1 MLVIKKLKSVTK
13 KADLLDSSQVS
24 DYPALINRN
33 LISSVVRRV
42 VWYPL
47 VPLVVQFFNLFV
59 ETYAYVHSE
68 VSYTLLLLCDIGL
81 SLSGFLNALVFSQDI
96 AVTRSFEDIKLNLW
110 ISNVNSFESHY
121 PHRSHNKAIT
131 DEFSMLRKS
140 NDIVELNVLNRNK
153 ADIIIKDIIIDDVNN
168 DISNSDIINNDITNN
183 DINNDIS
190 NNNIIKN
197 DITNNIIINNVIN
210 NNFINNKNNNNST
223 DYRIINSTNNSLILQ
238 PSLLEWL
245 KYMLL
250 IKLFSVPKNSSQLI
264 SPKILSQVDSY
275 AGNKIITL
283 TGKDDSKQDI
293 TYDSRNNDQNIHLI
307 PPEPIH
313 LKDSSPVDL
322 LSNSLSLT
330 DPVIE
335 SSRSNQTNQINQANQ
350 INISNPNNINNPN
363 NTHVSFTNVID
374 ESNCPVDD
382 DGQINIILVNGETED
397 LSQNNEKI
405 KQMLKM
411 L

>member
-1 MLVIKKLKSVTK
+1 MYGYDDVEVSCWYRNSGQVENIIWQWVTLFSWIVVSILYCAFVVMLVIKKLKSVTK

-42 VWYPL
+42 MWYPL

-81 SLSGFLNALVFSQDI
+81 SLS
-96 AVTRSFEDIKLNLW
+96 
-110 ISNVNSFESHY
+110 
-121 PHRSHNKAIT
+121 
-131 DEFSMLRKS
+131 
-140 NDIVELNVLNRNK
+140 
-153 ADIIIKDIIIDDVNN
+153 
-168 DISNSDIINNDITNN
+168 
-183 DINNDIS
+183 
-190 NNNIIKN
+190 
-197 DITNNIIINNVIN
+197 
-210 NNFINNKNNNNST
+210 
-223 DYRIINSTNNSLILQ
+223 
-238 PSLLEWL
+238 
-245 KYMLL
+245 
-250 IKLFSVPKNSSQLI
+250 
-264 SPKILSQVDSY
+264 VDSY

-322 LSNSLSLT
+322 FSNSLSLT

-363 NTHVSFTNVID
+363 NTHVSLTNVID

-405 KQMLKM
+405 IQMLKM